1 MATMGQ
7 TYPLL
12 LPAAALLAIAT
23 YAAYTRIWLPTH
35 LPRVAPGPDSAHWFF
50 GNVRVGEP
58 SELFPRLRAEYGRV
72 VSLFDVGHVRPPS
85 RPLPRAR

>member
-1 MATMGQ
+1 MGQ
-7 TYPLL
+7 TQSLL
-12 LPAAALLAIAT
+12 LPIGALLAL
-23 YAAYTRIWLPTH
+23 AAYTAYTRVWLPTH

-58 SELFPRLRAEYGRV
+58 SELFPRLRAQYGRV

-85 RPLPRAR
+85 RARARP